1 MVGYRY
7 RAMEVEETSEHTPG
21 PWAEYI
27 SLAKAL
33 LKNPPGQFVHAEDAY
48 VAFRYIEPTV
58 RLVFYPHRTTAS
70 NQHMRVRVEH
80 CKDMARARNLLL
92 QIVGGYQSP
101 FGMKNKP
108 PMIRAAI
115 AKAEGQS

>member
-1 MVGYRY
+1 MS
-7 RAMEVEETSEHTPG
+7 AHTPG

-33 LKNPPGQFVHAEDAY
+33 LKDPPGQFVDAEDAY

-58 RLVFYPHRTTAS
+58 RLVFYFHRTTAS
-70 NQHMRVRVEH
+70 NQHMRVRIEH

-108 PMIRAAI
+108 PMICAAI
-115 AKAEGQS
+115 AKAEGRS